1 MATMSFLLSTRSA
14 TVRRVRFGKRGERM
28 KMQAS
33 SERVLSLV
41 PSHGAN
47 HVDVVE
53 SESVLIPTD
62 GGSAR
67 KYPHQLKELK
77 LLEAKDDYLP
87 TFLKW
92 ASPSARLSEERTIFD
107 RVRL

>member
-1 MATMSFLLSTRSA
+1 
-14 TVRRVRFGKRGERM
+14 M

-33 SERVLSLV
+33 SERMLRLV
-41 PSHGAN
+41 PSHIAN
-47 HVDVVE
+47 HVDVVDF
-53 SESVLIPTD
+53 ESVPIPTH
-62 GGSAR
+62 GGLVR

-77 LLEAKDDYLP
+77 LLEVRDDYLP

-92 ASPSARLSEERTIFD
+92 ASPSARLSGGRTIFH